1 MFQAEENLADTTIV
15 KLTKIFNE
23 NTIDV
28 KLPENSKLIKKAAAS
43 SSDIEEPTIYV
54 FCEKCGQPV
63 LNKTKCSLCKII
75 TEKIQKPTTF

>member
-54 FCEKCGQPV
+54 FCEKCG
-63 LNKTKCSLCKII
+63 LNETKCSLCKII